1 MRVRLAIALTRQFS
15 NAMENQL
22 LHGKKI
28 VVGVTGGIA
37 AYKAVEVVSR
47 LRKAGA
53 EIHVMMTREAT
64 EFVTELTF
72 REISGQ
78 SVSCDMWAKVQQY
91 NVEHIA
97 LANLA
102 DLMLIVPATANVL
115 AKTAA
120 GIADDLLTTTILAT
134 QAPVFFA
141 PAMNTGMYNN
151 PATQHNIAILM
162 ERGAHI
168 IEPDTGHLAC
178 GTEGKGRLP
187 EPATIVQE
195 VFDYFCKEKSLQG
208 RRILVTAG
216 GTEEALDPVRF
227 LGNRSTGRMGYAIAE
242 EASKRGAEVILVTG
256 PTNLSVPAGV
266 RVVKVRSAIEMEQAV
281 LREYDKTDVVIKS
294 AAVADYRPKET
305 AAQKIKKSE
314 GELTIT
320 LVRNPDILYE
330 LGQRKKHQVLV
341 GFAAET
347 NDLATYA
354 KRKLAKKN
362 LDFIVAND
370 VSASDAG
377 FGTDNNRVQ
386 IFYRDGREESQPL
399 MSKAKLAGIILDR
412 IYEHLNEMSQ
422 GIELFPKR

>member
-1 MRVRLAIALTRQFS
+1 MNTSVLQ
-15 NAMENQL
+15 
-22 LHGKKI
+22 GKKI

-37 AYKAVEVVSR
+37 AYKAVDVVSK

-53 EIHVMMTREAT
+53 EVHVMMTREAT

-78 SVSCDMWAKVQQY
+78 PVAQDMWAKVQQY

-115 AKTAA
+115 AKAA
-120 GIADDLLTTTILAT
+120 QGIADDLVTTTLLAT
-134 QAPVFFA
+134 KAPLFLA
-141 PAMNTGMYNN
+141 SAMNTNMLEH
-151 PATQHNIAILM
+151 PATQHNLTLLR

-168 IEPDTGHLAC
+168 IEPATGHLAC
-178 GTEGKGRLP
+178 GIEGKGRLP
-187 EPATIVQE
+187 EPAVIVE
-195 VFDYFCKEKSLQG
+195 AVLDYFAEAKSLQG
-208 RRILVTAG
+208 KKVLVTAG
-216 GTEEALDPVRF
+216 GTEEPLDPVRF

-242 EASKRGAEVILVTG
+242 AAARRGAETILVTG
-256 PTNLSVPAGV
+256 PTGLDIPAGV
-266 RVVKVRSAIEMEQAV
+266 RAIKVRSAREMEQAV
-281 LREYDKTDVVIKS
+281 LEEYDSTDVVIKA

-305 AAQKIKKSE
+305 SSQKIKKSD
-314 GELTIT
+314 GELTLT

-330 LGQRKKHQVLV
+330 LGQRKKHQILV

-347 NDLATYA
+347 NDLEAYA
-354 KRKLAKKN
+354 KKKLEKKN

-370 VSASDAG
+370 VSAKDAG
-377 FGTDNNRVQ
+377 FGTDTNRVQ

-399 MSKAKLAGIILDR
+399 MSKTKLAGLILDR
-412 IYEHLNEMSQ
+412 VKEHLNEMYE
-422 GIELFPKR
+422 GIDLFSKG

>member
-1 MRVRLAIALTRQFS
+1 M
-15 NAMENQL
+15 
-22 LHGKKI
+22 
-28 VVGVTGGIA
+28 
-37 AYKAVEVVSR
+37 
-47 LRKAGA
+47 
-53 EIHVMMTREAT
+53 
-64 EFVTELTF
+64 
-72 REISGQ
+72 
-78 SVSCDMWAKVQQY
+78 
-91 NVEHIA
+91 
-97 LANLA
+97 
-102 DLMLIVPATANVL
+102 
-115 AKTAA
+115 
-120 GIADDLLTTTILAT
+120 
-134 QAPVFFA
+134 
-141 PAMNTGMYNN
+141 
-151 PATQHNIAILM
+151 
-162 ERGAHI
+162 
-168 IEPDTGHLAC
+168 
-178 GTEGKGRLP
+178 P

-195 VFDYFCKEKSLQG
+195 VFDYFCEEKSLQG

-266 RVVKVRSAIEMEQAV
+266 RVVKVRSAREMEQAV

-399 MSKAKLAGIILDR
+399 MSKAKFR
-412 IYEHLNEMSQ
+412 
-422 GIELFPKR
+422 K

>member
-1 MRVRLAIALTRQFS
+1 MDT
-15 NAMENQL
+15 L
-22 LHGKKI
+22 LLKGKKI

-47 LRKAGA
+47 LRKAGS
-53 EIHVMMTREAT
+53 EVHVMMTKEAT

-78 SVSCDMWAKVQQY
+78 PVAQDMWAKVQQY

-115 AKTAA
+115 AKAA
-120 GIADDLLTTTILAT
+120 TGIADDLVTTTILAT
-134 QAPVFFA
+134 KAPLFFA
-141 PAMNTGMYNN
+141 PAMNTGMYEN
-151 PATQHNIAILM
+151 PATRHNLSLLKD
-162 ERGAHI
+162 RGVHI
-168 IEPDTGHLAC
+168 IEPATGHLAC
-178 GTEGKGRLP
+178 GIEGKGRLP
-187 EPATIVQE
+187 EPAAIVEE
-195 VFDYFCKEKSLQG
+195 VLAFFAEAKSLQG
-208 RRILVTAG
+208 KRVLVTAG

-242 EASKRGAEVILVTG
+242 AAARRGAEVVLVTG
-256 PTNLSVPAGV
+256 PTSLSVPAGV
-266 RVVKVRSAIEMEQAV
+266 RAVKVRSARDMEQAV
-281 LREYDKTDVVIKS
+281 LAEYDNTDVVIKA

-305 AAQKIKKSE
+305 VAQKIKKSD
-314 GELTIT
+314 GELTLT

-330 LGQRKKHQVLV
+330 LGQRKKHQLLV

-354 KRKLAKKN
+354 KRKLEKKN

-370 VSASDAG
+370 VSAKDAG
-377 FGTDNNRVQ
+377 FGTATNRVQ

-399 MSKAKLAGIILDR
+399 MSKEKLAGLILDR
-412 IYEHLNEMSQ
+412 VREHLDEMSK
-422 GIELFPKR
+422 GIELFPR

>member
-1 MRVRLAIALTRQFS
+1 MATASTRLS
-15 NAMENQL
+15 SKAMDTL
-22 LHGKKI
+22 LLKGKKI

-47 LRKAGA
+47 LRKAGS
-53 EIHVMMTREAT
+53 EVHVMMTKEAT

-78 SVSCDMWAKVQQY
+78 PVAQDMWAKVQQY

-115 AKTAA
+115 AKAA
-120 GIADDLLTTTILAT
+120 TGIADDLVTTTILAT
-134 QAPVFFA
+134 KAPLFFA
-141 PAMNTGMYNN
+141 PAMNTGMYEN
-151 PATQHNIAILM
+151 PATRHNLSLLKD
-162 ERGAHI
+162 RGVHI
-168 IEPDTGHLAC
+168 IEPATGHLAC
-178 GTEGKGRLP
+178 GIEGKGRLP
-187 EPATIVQE
+187 EPAAIVEE
-195 VFDYFCKEKSLQG
+195 VLAFFAEAKSLQG
-208 RRILVTAG
+208 KRVLVTAG

-242 EASKRGAEVILVTG
+242 AAARRGAEVVLVTG
-256 PTNLSVPAGV
+256 PTSLSVPAGV
-266 RVVKVRSAIEMEQAV
+266 RAVKVRSARDMEQAV
-281 LREYDKTDVVIKS
+281 LAEYDNTDVVIKA

-305 AAQKIKKSE
+305 VAQKIKKSD
-314 GELTIT
+314 GELTLT

-330 LGQRKKHQVLV
+330 LGQRKKHQLLV

-354 KRKLAKKN
+354 KRKLEKKN

-370 VSASDAG
+370 VSAKDAG
-377 FGTDNNRVQ
+377 FGTATNRVQ

-399 MSKAKLAGIILDR
+399 MSKEKLAGLILDR
-412 IYEHLNEMSQ
+412 VREHLDEMSK
-422 GIELFPKR
+422 GIELFPR